1 MKQKEFDKAR
11 ELYFQTKKTKTQIA
25 AEVGVNRRTVLLWC
39 KQDNWERMRR
49 AEQTMPSL
57 IAEKIYCILDYY
69 LNDCLRCP
77 DLTHTNKQAAQTIYL
92 LTSSIKKLKN
102 RYTVNETL
110 ETFGAFLDGLRK
122 HKPELAEQI
131 GPEMEEFVAARAL
144 QKVSDH
150 YMDGINEQG
159 IISNDPCAPDVEQ
172 EEEWQDKADLDEF
185 DEEYKRA
192 KGNYDQAIENW
203 VQKPNAEYRPW
214 VLRQQK
220 QEQNPPTPETP
231 TDPNATENF
240 TT

>member
-1 MKQKEFDKAR
+1 MKQKEFEKAR

-57 IAEKIYCILDYY
+57 IAEKIYVLLDNY
-69 LNDCLRCP
+69 LNDLLRCP
-77 DLTHTNKQAAQTIYL
+77 DWTHVGSKNAQTIYY

-110 ETFGAFLDGLRK
+110 ETFGTFLDGLRK
-122 HKPELAEQI
+122 HKPELAEQLR
-131 GPEMEEFVAARAL
+131 PEFEEFTAARAL
-144 QKVSDH
+144 KQVSDH

-159 IISNDPCAPDVEQ
+159 ILYTDPSKPDEGFLEEQ
-172 EEEWQDKADLDEF
+172 QDKADLDEF

-203 VQKPNAEYRPW
+203 VQKPNANIWPNR
-214 VLRQQK
+214 
-220 QEQNPPTPETP
+220 NPPPPT
-231 TDPNATENF
+231 TDPNTTGNTTENA